1 MSTREPHR
9 RNRPLAETSRL
20 RTAALAAIW
29 RIEHGFEH
37 ARRAR
42 GLANDTRLRI
52 LAVACVLGLG
62 FLGLAIG
69 AVSAALWPSPAPRST
84 ALFAAQGRGDL
95 VDRRGSLL
103 ATDLPV
109 YGLYYDPQL
118 NWDPGEVRARL
129 PALAPGLTPAR
140 LAAAVGGD
148 HRQYLIGDL
157 SPQQKAAID
166 DLGLPGVSFEPE
178 VRRVYPAGPVA
189 GHLVGFTQRGGEGL
203 AGAERALDRQL
214 VGRAEGD
221 ATPLSMDLRVQA
233 ALDSELSAAATRFSA
248 LGAVGVVTNVH
259 TGEIL
264 ALSSWPAL
272 DPAAPGA
279 GPRQARIDHAVTSV
293 YEPGSIFK
301 VFTLAMGLDAG
312 LATIDTPFDAR
323 APLTIGRQTIHDYDK
338 DNAVLPLWK
347 VFTHSSNIG
356 AARLGLMVGADR
368 MRDYLAG
375 LGLLDAA
382 PVQLPGSARPILPRT
397 FTDNAVASM
406 AFGSAISVSPLAI
419 AAGMDTVL
427 NGGDYVP
434 LTIAPRASAPNGRRV
449 ISAATSRTMLNLM
462 RLNVLQGTGGKARVS
477 GYRVGGKTGSQEKVI
492 DGHYDRHK
500 LVSSFAAV
508 FPTDGALSDDRYVV
522 LIMLDE
528 PHATPET
535 FGFATGG
542 WTAAPTAGRVIARI
556 APFLNV
562 PRRPPV
568 TFEALPAGD
577 GSTSPG

>member
-1 MSTREPHR
+1 MSAREPR
-9 RNRPLAETSRL
+9 RWNGQLPDGPSRL
-20 RTAALAAIW
+20 RAAALAAIW
-29 RIEHGFEH
+29 RIEHAFEH
-37 ARRAR
+37 ARRSR
-42 GLANDTRLRI
+42 DLANDTRLRI
-52 LAVACVLGLG
+52 LAVACVLGLA
-62 FLGLAIG
+62 FLGLAVG
-69 AVSAALWPSPAPRST
+69 AVRTALWPSPVSRST
-84 ALFAAQGRGDL
+84 AFFAAQGRGDL
-95 VDRRGSLL
+95 VDRRGSVL

-109 YGLYYDPQL
+109 YGLYYDLRL
-118 NWDPGEVRARL
+118 NWDAGEVRARL
-129 PALAPGLTPAR
+129 PALAPGLTAPR
-140 LAAAVGGD
+140 LTAAIGGD
-148 HRQYLIGDL
+148 HRQYLMGDL

-203 AGAERALDRQL
+203 AGAERALDREL
-214 VGRAEGD
+214 TARAGGEE
-221 ATPLSMDLRVQA
+221 TRLSVDLRVQA
-233 ALDSELSAAATRFSA
+233 ALDSELGAAATKFSA

-264 ALSSWPAL
+264 ALSSWPSL
-272 DPAAPGA
+272 DPAAPGD
-279 GPRQARIDHAVTSV
+279 GPQQARIDHAVTSV

-301 VFTLAMGLDAG
+301 VFTVAMGLDAG
-312 LATIDTPFDAR
+312 LTTIDTPFDAR

-338 DNAVLPLWK
+338 DNAVLPLWE

-368 MRDYLAG
+368 MRDYLG
-375 LGLLDAA
+375 RLGLLDAA
-382 PVQLPGSARPILPRT
+382 PVELPGSARPILPRA

-406 AFGSAISVSPLAI
+406 SFGSAISVSPLAI
-419 AAGMDTVL
+419 AAGMDAVL

-434 LTIAPRASAPNGRRV
+434 LTILPRDSAPAGRRV
-449 ISAATSRTMLNLM
+449 ISGAASRTVLDLM
-462 RLNVLQGTGGKARVS
+462 RLNVLHGTGAKARAS

-492 DGHYDRHK
+492 DGRYDRKK

-528 PHATPET
+528 PHATPDT

-542 WTAAPTAGRVIARI
+542 WTAAPVAGRVIARI
-556 APFLNV
+556 APFLKV
-562 PRRPPV
+562 ARRAPV
-568 TFEALPAGD
+568 TPDATPAPVG
-577 GSTSPG
+577 